1 MNTKRGGC
9 GGWLGGGAGGGG
21 GWVGVGREGR
31 EGVVIVKIGVGCLG
45 RGERVGEGGGGLGEQ
60 GLRLG
65 LGAGR

>member
-31 EGVVIVKIGVGCLG
+31 EGVVLVKMGVGCLG
-45 RGERVGEGGGGLGEQ
+45 RGGGCGCIVECGGGGGVN
-60 GLRLG
+60 
-65 LGAGR
+65 